1 MERIAVSTSTFGEF
15 DDLPIRLCKKEGY
28 EVFLNLSK
36 RKLKSDEIAEFAKD
50 AVGLIAGTEI
60 ISAEALSKLPYLKAI
75 SRCGTGLDNVDIVAA
90 QGRGIEVLNTPD
102 APVLAVAE
110 LTIALMISL
119 LREIVR
125 MDRSLRAGRWEK
137 LMGSLLSGKKVGII
151 GFGRIGRKV
160 SELLKP
166 FNCHIGF
173 CDVKNAIGTAGDPVF
188 RKLQLDE
195 LLETSDIVSLHVP
208 GMSGKPL
215 IGSRELKK
223 MRNGSCLINVSRG
236 GIVDE
241 KALCDELKTGRLSGA
256 ALDVFGEEPYQGP
269 LRGLENIILTP
280 HVGSYAKEVRV
291 EMEIQATKN
300 LLDCLRRRK

>member
-1 MERIAVSTSTFGEF
+1 MERIAISTSTFGEF
-15 DDLPIRLCKKEGY
+15 DDLPIRLCKNEGY
-28 EVFLNLSK
+28 EVLLNVNK
-36 RKLKSDEIAEFAKD
+36 RRLKSDEIPEFAKN

-60 ISAEALSKLPYLKAI
+60 ISGEALSKLPHLKVI
-75 SRCGTGLDNVDIVAA
+75 SRCGTGLDNVDLKAA
-90 QGRGIEVLNTPD
+90 RSCGIKIFNTPD

-110 LTIALMISL
+110 LTIALMINL

-137 LMGSLLSGKKVGII
+137 LMGSLLFGKKVGII

-173 CDVKNAIGTAGDPVF
+173 CDVKEDIGPARDPVF
-188 RKLQLDE
+188 RRFQLNE
-195 LLETSDIVSLHVP
+195 LLETSDIVSLHIP

-215 IGSRELKK
+215 IGARELKK
-223 MRNGSCLINVSRG
+223 MKDGSCLINVSRG

-241 KALCDELKTGRLSGA
+241 KALYDELKTGRLAGA
-256 ALDVFGEEPYQGP
+256 ALDVFQEEPYRGP
-269 LRGLENIILTP
+269 LRGLENMILTP
-280 HVGSYAKEVRV
+280 HVGSYAKEARV
-291 EMEIQATKN
+291 EMELQATKN
-300 LLDCLRRRK
+300 LLDCLRRGR